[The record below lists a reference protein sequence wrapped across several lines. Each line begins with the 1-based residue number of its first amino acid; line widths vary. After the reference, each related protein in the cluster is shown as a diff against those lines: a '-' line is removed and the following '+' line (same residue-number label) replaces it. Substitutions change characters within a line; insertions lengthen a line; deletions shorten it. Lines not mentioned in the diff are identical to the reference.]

1 MYTGDIR
8 LHGTRPDMTEDFV
21 KKAAEV
27 DPIALLCEGTRIT
40 DPETDES
47 EQKVYNDCNT
57 QVKDNN
63 GLVIADFN
71 FKDMDR
77 MRTFYDIAKDKER
90 KFVVY
95 INNVAY
101 LKQLSK
107 DPQLGIPDFSD
118 EHIAIFKPL
127 KSSWSKSQ
135 KELFDEPNLITADDV
150 IKNQDK
156 MICAFSFWNFGCLI
170 DIKPAS
176 NSLYIH
182 SASEPWDDEGESD
195 KKRVNLWLDHFDLTR
210 LQSHCSGHSKG
221 SYLLE
226 VVKTIDSKMLYPI
239 HTEHPDS
246 YKKVTDKLTIVQE
259 AKKYDIS

>member
-1 MYTGDIR
+1 
-8 LHGTRPDMTEDFV
+8 MTEDFV

-40 DPETDES
+40 DLETDES
-47 EQKVYNDCNT
+47 EQKVYNDCNAN
-57 QVKDNN
+57 VKDNDA
-63 GLVIADFN
+63 LVIADFN

-77 MRTFYDIAKDKER
+77 MRTFYDIAKDNDR
-90 KFVVY
+90 KFVVD

-101 LKQLSK
+101 LKHLSK

-127 KSSWSKSQ
+127 KSSYSKSQ
-135 KELFDEPNLITADDV
+135 KDLFDEPNLITADDV

-156 MICAFSFWNFGCLI
+156 MICAFSFWNFGSLI
-170 DIKPAS
+170 DIKPNP

-195 KKRVNLWLDHFDLTR
+195 KKRVNLWLEHFGLNR

-221 SYLLE
+221 SYLLD
-226 VVKTIDSKMLYPI
+226 VVKTIDSDMLYPI
-239 HTEHPDS
+239 HTEHPEA
-246 YKKVTDKLTIVQE
+246 YGKVTDKLTIVQE
-259 AKKYDIS
+259 AKKYEL